1 MMDIT
6 SEENKNESEM
16 DKTSG
21 DTQIR
26 QDSVGDSDCTL
37 TEEAKE
43 DTSTEFSDYVPSD
56 YEDCVDT
63 QSSNYKADRPV
74 RERRAP
80 DRFGFSGLCYTEMDT
95 GTGLTLK
102 QALKGPERPV
112 AAGSTGGA
120 GVLLAKWCL
129 GGSQCS

>member
-1 MMDIT
+1 MDIK
-6 SEENKNESEM
+6 SVENKNESEM

-21 DTQIR
+21 DTQIL

-43 DTSTEFSDYVPSD
+43 DTSTESSDYVPSD

-63 QSSNYKADRPV
+63 QRSSYKPDRPV

-80 DRFGFSGLCYTEMDT
+80 DRFGFGGLCYTEMDS
-95 GTGLTLK
+95 GTDNNINGL
-102 QALKGPERPV
+102 A
-112 AAGSTGGA
+112 
-120 GVLLAKWCL
+120 
-129 GGSQCS
+129 

>member
-1 MMDIT
+1 MDIK
-6 SEENKNESEM
+6 SVENKNESEM

-21 DTQIR
+21 DTQIL

-43 DTSTEFSDYVPSD
+43 DTSTESSDYVPSD

-63 QSSNYKADRPV
+63 QRSSYKPDRPV

-80 DRFGFSGLCYTEMDT
+80 DRFGFGGLCYTEMDS
-95 GTGLTLK
+95 GTAGCCFAGPSCTPDSRALAFSTDGRLNHTLI
-102 QALKGPERPV
+102 QSFPPP
-112 AAGSTGGA
+112 
-120 GVLLAKWCL
+120 
-129 GGSQCS
+129 